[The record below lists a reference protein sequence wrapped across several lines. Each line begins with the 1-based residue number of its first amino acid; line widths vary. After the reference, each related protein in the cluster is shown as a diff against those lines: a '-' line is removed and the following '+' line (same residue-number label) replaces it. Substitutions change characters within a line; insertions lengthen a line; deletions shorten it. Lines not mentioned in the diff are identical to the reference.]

1 MWETTAALVLVV
13 IGFVTYYL
21 LPYSFV
27 FRDIPLFL
35 AILNS
40 ILLGMLMGLCVLSAM
55 AQPLMERGLLWYA
68 WYSVVW
74 CSVV

>member
-1 MWETTAALVLVV
+1 VWETTAALVLVV

-55 AQPLMERGLLWYA
+55 AQPLMERGLLW
-68 WYSVVW
+68 
-74 CSVV
+74 